1 MYNNTY
7 VIFQFECLRVI
18 VPDLIGFGKSDKFVD
33 YRAYNIRQGNF
44 NVILLNFVC
53 LSVWNIYYIASTA
66 VLSIYVAPALTRSL
80 LNNIDATLIF
90 FYYFYVVSI
99 FYFDL
104 FFNLSAIFL
113 ILLQYSIKYQLTASL
128 DC

>member
-1 MYNNTY
+1 MIRIKYLQKLEGGIKKRSNSKRCQWNFGAEKFVKKIFIEKMYNDTY

-53 LSVWNIYYIASTA
+53 LSVWNT
-66 VLSIYVAPALTRSL
+66 
-80 LNNIDATLIF
+80 
-90 FYYFYVVSI
+90 
-99 FYFDL
+99 
-104 FFNLSAIFL
+104 
-113 ILLQYSIKYQLTASL
+113 
-128 DC
+128 